1 MIHVNARSP
10 STPGNFNPHGD
21 GPPNTTG
28 QLSVPMHI
36 KTAVYLDGRVIGET
50 MSSEMARLSMFP
62 RQAPYGDSYA
72 GWMAPDYNFGTG

>member
-1 MIHVNARSP
+1 
-10 STPGNFNPHGD
+10 
-21 GPPNTTG
+21 
-28 QLSVPMHI
+28 MHI